1 MTAENAT
8 KMGKDLHV
16 QREFVLADTILLIN
30 KVHSNGSL
38 VHVGVL
44 AFGKSANKTRFPYRV
59 VSHHDDLLCFCL
71 IDFPMPSLKVS
82 KHLSLVFSLLFFVF
96 ECASYFIFVRFYR
109 LISFAYLLSAIFCR
123 AVAVNLRGCLLAYL
137 LYFCIPGGSRSPT

>member
-82 KHLSLVFSLLFFVF
+82 KPLSIVFSRLFFVF
-96 ECASYFIFVRFYR
+96 ECASYFILFYFC
-109 LISFAYLLSAIFCR
+109 LLLSFVYGFVICHILSCSCCQLTGMSPRIFL
-123 AVAVNLRGCLLAYL
+123 VL
-137 LYFCIPGGSRSPT
+137 LYPR